1 MVLRTES
8 VVWSHYNLILNETYC
23 AISGIGLLPFENMF
37 SFGSDFAAYVDV
49 SFYFARA
56 KKNRFI
62 RQVVIST
69 QQSCMCIRRRLIA
82 VCLPLNVSSNK
93 IETPKQFG
101 NNNKMYWKAVVVHK
115 CVLQV
120 LSNPLIVVDF
130 TAQSKS
136 SGNTQIN
143 CFKPIMWTE
152 MRRLF
157 VRNMK

>member
-1 MVLRTES
+1 MR
-8 VVWSHYNLILNETYC
+8 LIVRLAALVYC
-23 AISGIGLLPFENMF
+23 HSKICFHLAAISPLMLMF
-37 SFGSDFAAYVDV
+37 HFISRGQ
-49 SFYFARA
+49 

-69 QQSCMCIRRRLIA
+69 QQSCMCIRCRLIA
-82 VCLPLNVSSNK
+82 VCLPLNVSNNSSNK
-93 IETPKQFG
+93 IETQKQFG

-130 TAQSKS
+130 TAQSNS

-143 CFKPIMWTE
+143 CFKPIM
-152 MRRLF
+152 
-157 VRNMK
+157 